1 MSGKVPRNS
10 LQPGDVLL
18 YHGVGLVSDLI
29 RLFDGGPYSHAAVY
43 DGANVLE
50 AVAEGT
56 VVDPVAQSVARA
68 RFVDVY
74 RFIASD
80 GTPFGQAGCAAQPV
94 LDRIQ
99 YYEQNH
105 QRYGYEQILL
115 LALLCATRHP
125 QQGTLSSL
133 EALILRKFLDQ
144 AAEVIAR
151 LIHAGKE
158 PMICSEL
165 VYRCYTEAGAP
176 YQIVIRGAD
185 IPLKAAPAAAAPA
198 SAVDAAFQAEAAR
211 FMLNYAVAKRHNVGG
226 PKFLAAKSPQ
236 EIATAAAVADF
247 VTPRDLE
254 SSPNL
259 QKVGTL
265 K

>member
-18 YHGVGLVSDLI
+18 YHGVGLISDLI

-56 VVDPVAQSVARA
+56 VVDPVAQSVASA
-68 RFVDVY
+68 QFVDVY

-125 QQGTLSSL
+125 QQGTLSAV

-176 YQIVIRGAD
+176 YQITIKGAD
-185 IPLKAAPAAAAPA
+185 IPFRAAPP

-211 FMLNYAVAKRHNVGG
+211 FMLNYAVAKRHNVAG
-226 PKFLAAKSPQ
+226 PEFRAAKSPQ
-236 EIATAAAVADF
+236 DIATAAAVADF

>member
-1 MSGKVPRNS
+1 MNGKVPQNN

-18 YHGVGLVSDLI
+18 YHGVGLISDLI

-56 VVDPVAQSVARA
+56 VVDPVAQSVASA
-68 RFVDVY
+68 QFVDVY
-74 RFIASD
+74 RFIAND
-80 GTPFGQAGCAAQPV
+80 GKPFGQPGCEARPV

-99 YYEQNH
+99 YYEQNR
-105 QRYGYEQILL
+105 QRYGYEQLLL

-125 QQGTLSSL
+125 QQGTLSPV
-133 EALILRKFLDQ
+133 EALILRRVLDQ

-176 YQIVIRGAD
+176 YQIIVRGAD
-185 IPLKAAPAAAAPA
+185 IPVRAAAAAAQPR
-198 SAVDAAFQAEAAR
+198 STEDAAFQAEAAR
-211 FMLNYAVAKRHNVGG
+211 FLLNYAVAKGHNVGG
-226 PKFLAAKSPQ
+226 PKFLAARAPH
-236 EIATAAAVADF
+236 EIVTAAALADF

-254 SSPNL
+254 TSPNL

-265 K
+265 R